1 MEPEKQ
7 ASCCGGNPKPSPFQI
22 VSQPPQKDPV
32 CGMMVD
38 PSTAKAK
45 AQHNGTTFYFCCQ
58 GCATKFT
65 ADPEKYLNPKPAAP
79 PTASEMQAEYTCP
92 MDPEVRQQGP
102 GTCPKCGMALE
113 PAAPPSLTRTEY
125 TCPMHPEVVSD
136 HAGTCPKCG
145 MALEPRTVEV
155 EEQENPELT
164 DFRRRLWISVALTVP
179 VFIAAMSG
187 MALEH
192 LVGGRTLHWLEM
204 TLSTPVVLWAGWP
217 FFHRAVQSIRTR
229 NLNMFTLIGLGVG
242 VAYLFS
248 VAAMVAPGLFPA
260 TFRDEMGQPPVYFE
274 AAAVIVVLVL
284 LGQVMELKARA
295 RTGQA
300 IRSLLGLA
308 AKSARRI
315 KADGTEEDIPLDLV
329 HMGDLLRVR
338 PGEKIPAD
346 GIVTEGASSV
356 DESMM
361 TGEPLPIEKHPGD
374 RVTGATLNGTGTLVL
389 KAERVGRDS
398 LLSQIVNMVAEAQ
411 RSRAPIQRL
420 ADKVA
425 GYFVPAVVF
434 AAIIAAALWAMVGP
448 QPRLAHALVA
458 AVSVVLIACPC
469 ALGLATPMSIM
480 VASGKAAH
488 MGVLFRNAEALERFG
503 KVDTLVLDK
512 TGTLT
517 EGKPKLA
524 TIHADD
530 EDHALQLAASL
541 ENASEHPLAAAI
553 VGAAKDRGFSLLP
566 VAAFTSIPGKGV
578 RGKIENHTIALGNA
592 ALMQELGIDL
602 SSITTDADDLRRQG
616 QTVIYLA
623 QDNTLLGLLSVADPI
638 KPTAA
643 EALKQLRAEGLDLVM
658 LTGDSQRTADA
669 VASQLGISKVIA
681 GVLPEG
687 KRAAIEDLQQQG
699 RIVAMAGDGVNDAV
713 ALAKADVGIAMGTG
727 ADVAM
732 QTAGVTLLK
741 GDLNGILRAR
751 RLSEATMRNI
761 KQNLFFAFLYNALGV
776 PVAAGLLYPIFG
788 IVLSPMIAAAAMSF
802 SSVSVIA
809 NALRLRAAKI

>member
-1 MEPEKQ
+1 MDT
-7 ASCCGGNPKPSPFQI
+7 GTKPSPFHI
-22 VSQPPQKDPV
+22 VSQPAQKDPV

-38 PSTAKAK
+38 PATAKAK
-45 AQHNGTTFYFCCQ
+45 AEYSGKMYYFCCQ

-65 ADPEKYLNPKPAAP
+65 GDPEKYLNPRPATP
-79 PTASEMQAEYTCP
+79 PTAAEMQAEYTCP
-92 MDPEVRQQGP
+92 MDPEVRQKGP

-113 PAAPPSLTRTEY
+113 PAAPPSLTRVEY

-136 HAGTCPKCG
+136 HPGNCPKCG

-164 DFRRRLWISVALTVP
+164 DFRRRLWISALLTAP
-179 VFIAAMSG
+179 VFVAAMSG
-187 MALEH
+187 MWLEH
-192 LVGGRTLHWLEM
+192 LIGSSTLHWLEM
-204 TLSTPVVLWAGWP
+204 ALATPVVLWAGWP
-217 FFHRAVQSIRTR
+217 FFERAVQSVRTR
-229 NLNMFTLIGLGVG
+229 NLNMFTLIGLGVA
-242 VAYLFS
+242 VAYGTS
-248 VAAMVAPGLFPA
+248 VAAMIAPGLFPA

-315 KADGTEEDIPLDLV
+315 KADGTEEDVPLDLV
-329 HMGDLLRVR
+329 HAGDLLRVR

-361 TGEPLPIEKHPGD
+361 TGEPLPVEKHAGD

-389 KAERVGRDS
+389 RAERVGRDS
-398 LLSQIVNMVAEAQ
+398 LLAQIVQMVAEAQ

-434 AAIIAAALWAMVGP
+434 AAILAAVLWATVGP

-458 AVSVVLIACPC
+458 AVSVVMIACPC

-517 EGKPKLA
+517 EGKPKLVA
-524 TIHADD
+524 IQAND
-530 EDHALQLAASL
+530 EARALQLAASL

-553 VGAAKDRGFSLLP
+553 VGAAKERNIALLP
-566 VAAFTSIPGKGV
+566 VTAFTSITGKGV
-578 RGKIENHTIALGNA
+578 RGQIESHAIALGNT
-592 ALMQELGIDL
+592 ALMQELGID
-602 SSITTDADDLRRQG
+602 TAPYAGAADGMRRLG
-616 QTVIYLA
+616 QTAIFLA
-623 QDNTLLGLLSVADPI
+623 QDNTFAGILAVADPI
-638 KPTAA
+638 KATAVD
-643 EALKQLRAEGLDLVM
+643 ALKQLRNEGLAIVM
-658 LTGDSQRTADA
+658 LTGDSRATAEA
-669 VASQLGISKVIA
+669 VAGQLGIDTVIA
-681 GVLPEG
+681 EVLPTG
-687 KRAAIEDLQQQG
+687 KREAIERLQSEG
-699 RIVAMAGDGVNDAV
+699 HVVAMAGDGVNDAI
-713 ALAKADVGIAMGTG
+713 ALARADVGIAMGTG

-741 GDLNGILRAR
+741 GDLSGILRAR
-751 RLSEATMRNI
+751 RLSEATMSNI
-761 KQNLFFAFLYNALGV
+761 KQNLFFAFVYNALGV
-776 PVAAGLLYPIFG
+776 PVAAGVLYPLFG

-809 NALRLRAAKI
+809 NALRLRAAKL